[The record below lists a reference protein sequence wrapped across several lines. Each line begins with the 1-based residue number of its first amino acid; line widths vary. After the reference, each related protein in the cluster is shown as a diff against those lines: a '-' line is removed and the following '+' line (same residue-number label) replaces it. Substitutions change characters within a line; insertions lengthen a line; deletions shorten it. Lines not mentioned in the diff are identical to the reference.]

1 MKKLLIAAAAMSVV
15 AGAASAQSTAT
26 IYGTLDVGY
35 GSFDAKKG
43 TGDKVTQSGL
53 MYNTNDSSRWGIK
66 AEEDIGGGVKAG
78 VTIES
83 WFGSLPRKNFGYET
97 TGMGV
102 APTTTFKADG
112 VGNTIDATSLGNR
125 ILAAHI
131 TMGAHTIQAGQNSSF
146 VRDTAVPY
154 QADGSNVVG
163 NLVGNDKT
171 WTGRNVAANYIYS
184 ANGLTVGVGITN
196 NVQEQDGKSDIK
208 TATGYQLKARYATG
222 PMSVAGA
229 YSVSKSDTAAVAAVT
244 ATGVYA
250 GSAVVSTTSLGVPAV
265 TAVAAKSVET
275 KATVLAAD
283 YDLTVAKLF
292 VEYGKVQADDKN
304 SAAATADSNDR
315 HAVSFGA
322 RVPVGKAW
330 FFAQYSD
337 GKQKDGTAQYDGKW
351 TGYSVGAR
359 YELSK
364 RTYAYLVD
372 GHAEYTYD
380 ANGNKAKVNQYGL
393 GLVHNF

>member
-35 GSFDAKKG
+35 GSFDAKAGAGAKS
-43 TGDKVTQSGL
+43 TQSGL

-83 WFGSLPRKNFGYET
+83 WIGSLPRKNFGYESAAAG
-97 TGMGV
+97 TGSSNNTY
-102 APTTTFKADG
+102 ALYG
-112 VGNTIDATSLGNR
+112 VGNSVDVTRLGDR

-131 TMGAHTIQAGQNSSF
+131 TMGAHTIQAGQNSAF
-146 VRDTAVPY
+146 VRDVAVAY

-163 NLVGNDKT
+163 NLIGNDKT
-171 WTGRNVAANYIYS
+171 MTIRNVAANYTYN
-184 ANGLTVGVGITN
+184 AQGLTLGFGITN
-196 NVQEQDGKSDIK
+196 DVKEQDGKADVK
-208 TATGYQLKARYATG
+208 TSTGYQLKARYATG
-222 PMSVAGA
+222 PMSVAAA
-229 YSVSKSDTAAVAAVT
+229 YSEAKTGTGTSIGNAAL
-244 ATGVYA
+244 
-250 GSAVVSTTSLGVPAV
+250 SSTTPVQQLPTITGLATSL
-265 TAVAAKSVET
+265 T
-275 KATVLAAD
+275 KELKTKTTVMAAD

-292 VEYGKVQADDKN
+292 VEYGKVSVDNTMA
-304 SAAATADSNDR
+304 SAPDADSNDR
-315 HAVSFGA
+315 RAVSFGA

-330 FFAQYSD
+330 LFAQVSD
-337 GKQKDGTAQYDGKW
+337 GKQKDGTAQYDGNWK
-351 TGYSVGAR
+351 GYSVGAR

-364 RTYAYLVD
+364 RTYAYIVD
-372 GHAEYTYD
+372 GHTEYTYNTAGD
-380 ANGNKAKVNQYGL
+380 KLKANQYGL